1 MSQKWTDALT
11 YDLPSLYFHLFR
23 YSFMGKA
30 LESLSVKTQPVCSD
44 IALYQLV
51 RREYLRHFQTP
62 VLNFSVHVLFR

>member
-1 MSQKWTDALT
+1 
-11 YDLPSLYFHLFR
+11 
-23 YSFMGKA
+23 MGKA
-30 LESLSVKTQPVCSD
+30 LESLSVKTQPICND